1 MKNSI
6 ILITSI
12 FFLIDAHAD
21 DRIQYDLQIDGI
33 TCPFCVATS
42 EQALKKIDG
51 IEVISSNL
59 ETGVISVCGK
69 NSLTFD
75 EQQLTKLFRNK
86 GFTYRGLTQ
95 VDSCS
100 IDISDSQEK
109 ASDLTQTNDANTSE
123 ENKAA
128 LNHSHKHSE
137 AGKHQHLE
145 TSK

>member
-6 ILITSI
+6 ILIALI
-12 FFLIDAHAD
+12 FFLMDARAD
-21 DRIQYDLQIDGI
+21 ELIQYDLQIDGI

-59 ETGVISVCGK
+59 ETGVISVCGT
-69 NSLTFD
+69 NALTFD

-95 VDSCS
+95 TDSCS
-100 IDISDSQEK
+100 IDSRDSQDT
-109 ASDLTQTNDANTSE
+109 ASDLGGADDVHTLK
-123 ENKAA
+123 ENEAV
-128 LNHSHKHSE
+128 LHHSHIQTDT
-137 AGKHQHLE
+137 GKHQH
-145 TSK
+145 